1 MRYSKLSALFLSG
14 FVSLSAFSQS
24 VIITEPWIRS
34 AVQGQK
40 ATGAFMKIA
49 SKDGV
54 KLIGVSSPVAGI
66 SEIHEMKMEK
76 DVMKMAAIPS
86 LSVPAGG
93 AVELKPGGYHLML
106 MDLKSPLEAQSKVP
120 LTLIFESA
128 NGVKSKMDVQA
139 LVKVMGASNEHKH

>member
-24 VIITEPWIRS
+24 VVITEPWIRS
-34 AVQGQK
+34 TVQGQM

-54 KLIGVSSPVAGI
+54 KLIGVSTPVAGI

-106 MDLKSPLEAQSKVP
+106 MDLKSPLAAQSKIP
-120 LTLIFESA
+120 LTLTFESA
-128 NGVKSKMDVQA
+128 NGVKSKVEVQA
-139 LVKVMGASNEHKH
+139 LVKVMGMANEHKH